1 MATKARGTTTKR
13 KQATKKGRATGSTRR
28 TGNGTAGKHMVENLE
43 EGFLAELADM
53 LHAERELLKTLPR
66 LAQAATSRRLRET
79 LEMHV
84 EQTEEQATRLEH
96 VFRLFGRKP
105 QAETCEGMQGILE
118 ECKDLLQKT
127 GPGPVRDAM
136 IIAATQKAGHY
147 EIAAYGTL
155 CTWAEQLDERE
166 AVNLLEDTLREE
178 KLADRNLSRIA
189 ESFANPQAERGES
202 RRGERAFGGGGGR
215 GYEYDEDRPRSG
227 FGSSAPYQE
236 NESRGGRYAE
246 SPPMRDRDP
255 RFLDRSRG
263 GRGNR
268 ERRSND
274 Y

>member
-1 MATKARGTTTKR
+1 MATKARSTTTKM
-13 KQATKKGRATGSTRR
+13 KQGSKKESTTGATRR

-79 LEMHV
+79 LEMHA
-84 EQTEEQATRLEH
+84 EQTEEQVMRLEH
-96 VFRLFGRKP
+96 VFRIFGRKP

-136 IIAATQKAGHY
+136 IIAATQKAEHY

-155 CTWAEQLDERE
+155 CSWAEQLDERE

-189 ESFANPQAERGES
+189 ESFANPQAERGQG
-202 RRGERAFGGGGGR
+202 RDPDRAYGYGGGGR
-215 GYEYDEDRPRSG
+215 SGEYGEGPRSG
-227 FGSSAPYQE
+227 FGSSGRYE
-236 NESRGGRYAE
+236 ESGSRGGRYAE
-246 SPPMRDRDP
+246 SPRTRDRDP
-255 RFLDRSRG
+255 RFDDRPRG
-263 GRGNR
+263 GRGDR

-274 Y
+274 